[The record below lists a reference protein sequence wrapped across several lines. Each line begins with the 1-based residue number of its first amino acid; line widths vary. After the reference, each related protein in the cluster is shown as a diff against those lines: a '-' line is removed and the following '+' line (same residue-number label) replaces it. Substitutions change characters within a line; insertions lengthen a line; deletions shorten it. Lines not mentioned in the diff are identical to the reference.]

1 MIKTFSLFVI
11 LLCSTLS
18 MAAGCDTGDTLRAL
32 FIGNSYTYVND
43 LPGVLVSMGASTGDV
58 IQTASST
65 PGGYTLQMHSS
76 NTVTLSAIAAGVW
89 DYVVLQEQ
97 SQLPA
102 LQDSIVAEEVFPFAH
117 YLDSLIIQAN
127 QCTETVFYRTWGRKN
142 GDTENCPTWPPVC
155 TYQGMDSLLHLRYRI
170 MTDSFSAIMS
180 PVGMLFRYLRMNQP
194 NLELYDGD
202 GSHPSPAGTYA
213 AACSFYTVMLRKDPA
228 LISFD
233 NGLDPADA
241 ANIRNAAKT
250 VVFDNLMVWNVGKY
264 DPTSAFITDIS
275 GLTVNFTNQSTQSH
289 DYFWDFGDGN
299 FSTEMH
305 PVHMYA
311 GPGTF
316 HVTLISYACKLA
328 DTTETDIHLDINSVQ
343 NNQTNGNQ
351 TRIICKPGFLEIFCS
366 QTPSSISLFGTDGRQ
381 LIEYRPG
388 MKELHISTKQ
398 LSRGLY
404 IIKIQFQSTH
414 CEAFKISIH

>member
-1 MIKTFSLFVI
+1 MLKICCQFVI
-11 LLCSTLS
+11 FLCSTLP
-18 MAAGCDTGDTLRAL
+18 MAASCDTGDTLRAL

-43 LPGVLVSMGASTGDV
+43 LPGVLVNMAASTGDV

-65 PGGYTLQMHSS
+65 PGGYTLQMHAS
-76 NTVTLSAIAAGVW
+76 NPATLSAIAAGVW
-89 DYVVLQEQ
+89 DYTVLQEQ

-102 LQDSIVAEEVFPFAH
+102 LQDSVVTEQVFPFAH

-127 QCTETVFYRTWGRKN
+127 ECTETVFYRTWGRKN
-142 GDTENCPTWPPVC
+142 GDTENCPSWPPVC

-180 PVGMLFRYLRMNQP
+180 PVGMVFRYLRMNQP

-213 AACSFYTVMLRKDPA
+213 AACSFYTVMLRKNPA

-264 DPTSAFITDIS
+264 DPTSAFIADIN
-275 GLTVNFTNQSTQSH
+275 GLTVNFTNQSTLSH
-289 DYFWDFGDGN
+289 DYFWDFGDGD
-299 FSTEMH
+299 FSTEQN
-305 PVHMYA
+305 PVHAYT
-311 GPGTF
+311 GTGTF
-316 HVTLISYACKLA
+316 HVTLISSACKLA
-328 DTTETDIHLDINSVQ
+328 DTSETDIHLNINSVE

-351 TRIICKPGFLEIFCS
+351 TKVINTNHNLEIVCN
-366 QTPSSISLFGTDGRQ
+366 QTPTLISLLGIDGRQ

-388 MKELHISTKQ
+388 MKESHISTKQ
-398 LSRGLY
+398 LSRGFY
-404 IIKIQFQSTH
+404 IVKIQFQSSH